1 MKRYLMLSVGIIFSA
16 AAFSQAKPVRKDTI
30 QTPQAQCE
38 PCKVKIEKYL
48 KQFDGILEINVIMK
62 KGITTV
68 KYVVDR
74 INMEEIK
81 TAIAN
86 CGFDASDV
94 PAAPD
99 FYKMLPACCKKP
111 EDGGLPPKNK
121 PPTVPVQQ

>member
-1 MKRYLMLSVGIIFSA
+1 MKRLMVISAAMLLSA
-16 AAFSQAKPVRKDTI
+16 AAFSQVKPVKKDTI
-30 QTPQAQCE
+30 QTPQALCE

-48 KQFDGILEINVIMK
+48 KQFDGILEINVIVK

-74 INMEEIK
+74 INIEEIK

-86 CGFDASDV
+86 CGFDASDI

-111 EDGGLPPKNK
+111 EDGGLPPKNE
-121 PPTVPVQQ
+121 PSTVPVQQ